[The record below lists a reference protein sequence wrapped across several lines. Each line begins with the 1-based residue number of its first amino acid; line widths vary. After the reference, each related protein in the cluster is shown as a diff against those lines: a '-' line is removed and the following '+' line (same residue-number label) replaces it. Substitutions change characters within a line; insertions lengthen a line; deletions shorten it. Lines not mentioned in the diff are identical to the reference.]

1 MDTAAASRLATV
13 SAIESPT
20 FSSSTFP
27 FICFTRWPTMTLSH
41 EVPILV
47 TDVPAEGVSA
57 TLVTIPAIP
66 VGRSYSTLPRS
77 VQASADLFSL
87 SEAAYTWL
95 RGPNSA
101 TFVPTAKIIANVAQA
116 LRATKLC
123 TRAFPFFF
131 FWASLLQVVT
141 CCKLLFNFIFF
152 FPCTS
157 VMF

>member
-1 MDTAAASRLATV
+1 MIFGFADMDTAAASRLATV

-47 TDVPAEGVSA
+47 TDVPADGVSA

-66 VGRSYSTLPRS
+66 VGRLYSTFPRS

-87 SEAAYTWL
+87 SEAAYT
-95 RGPNSA
+95 
-101 TFVPTAKIIANVAQA
+101 
-116 LRATKLC
+116 
-123 TRAFPFFF
+123 
-131 FWASLLQVVT
+131 
-141 CCKLLFNFIFF
+141 
-152 FPCTS
+152 
-157 VMF
+157 